1 MSELRVSMSEVPSN
15 FTDATRAS
23 KMEFVKQLLENLF
36 AEDDDQENTDS
47 DSATETEDSEMAAE
61 QDANTETNTEIV

>member
-15 FTDATRAS
+15 FTDATMAS
-23 KMEFVKQLLENLF
+23 KMEFVKELLENLF
-36 AEDDDQENTDS
+36 AEDDDQENTDL
-47 DSATETEDSEMAAE
+47 DSAMETEDSEIAAE